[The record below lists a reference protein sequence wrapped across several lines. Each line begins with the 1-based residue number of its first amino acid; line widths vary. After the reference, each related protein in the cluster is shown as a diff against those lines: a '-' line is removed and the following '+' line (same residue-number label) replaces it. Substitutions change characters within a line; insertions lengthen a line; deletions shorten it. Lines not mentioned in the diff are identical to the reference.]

1 MSRIAYIDGCYQPLN
16 EPAVMVEDRGYQ
28 FADGVYEVC
37 AIRNGTLLDEAEHLA
52 RLDFS
57 LSELKIPAPMSQA
70 ALQIVMRE
78 TVRRN
83 RVRNGILYIQVSRG
97 VAPREH
103 SYGADVQPVIVVT
116 ARPTDPAKRQQILK
130 DGIEVITVPDQ
141 RWARC
146 DIKSISLLPNVL
158 ARQAARDAKVQEA
171 WQIDESGLV
180 TEGGATNA
188 WIVDA
193 QGRLRTR
200 PAATDILNGII
211 RQVLIDLVADMD
223 IEFVEQAFSLEEA
236 LAAKEC
242 FSTASTMAVFPV
254 VSIDGGKIGTGKP
267 GKVALALADA
277 YDNRACG
284 GKD

>member
-37 AIRNGTLLDEAEHLA
+37 AIRNGHLMDEIEHLE
-52 RLDFS
+52 RLDYS
-57 LSELKIPAPMSQA
+57 LSELNIPAPMA
-70 ALQIVMRE
+70 RGALQIVMRE

-103 SYGADVQPVIVVT
+103 SYGDDVRPVITVT
-116 ARPTDPAKRQQILK
+116 ARPTDPAKRQYVLEH
-130 DGIEVITVPDQ
+130 GIEVITVPDQ

-158 ARQAARDAKVQEA
+158 ARQAARNAKVQEA
-171 WQIDESGLV
+171 WQIDTNGLV

-200 PAATDILNGII
+200 PAANDILNGII
-211 RQVLIDLVADMD
+211 RQVLIGLVADMD
-223 IEFVEQAFSLEEA
+223 IEFVEEAFSLDDALEA
-236 LAAKEC
+236 QEC
-242 FSTASTMAVFPV
+242 FSTASTLAVFPV
-254 VSIDGGKIGTGKP
+254 ISIDGKQIGSGKP
-267 GKVALALADA
+267 GPVSLALAKA
-277 YDNRACG
+277 YANRS
-284 GKD
+284 

>member
-37 AIRNGTLLDEAEHLA
+37 AIRNGHLMDEIEHLE
-52 RLDFS
+52 RLDYS
-57 LSELKIPAPMSQA
+57 LSELNIPVPMA
-70 ALQIVMRE
+70 RGALQIVMRE

-103 SYGADVQPVIVVT
+103 SYGDDIRPVITVT
-116 ARPTDPAKRQQILK
+116 ARPTDPAKRQYVLEH
-130 DGIEVITVPDQ
+130 GIEVITVPDQ

-158 ARQAARDAKVQEA
+158 ARQAARNAKVQEA
-171 WQIDESGLV
+171 WQIDTNGLV

-200 PAATDILNGII
+200 PAANDILNGII
-211 RQVLIDLVADMD
+211 RQVLIGLVADMD
-223 IEFVEQAFSLEEA
+223 IEFVEEAFSLDDALEA
-236 LAAKEC
+236 QEC
-242 FSTASTMAVFPV
+242 FSTASTLAVFPV
-254 VSIDGGKIGTGKP
+254 ISIDGKQIGSGKP
-267 GKVALALADA
+267 GPVSLALAEA
-277 YDNRACG
+277 YTNRS
-284 GKD
+284 

>member
-37 AIRNGTLLDEAEHLA
+37 AIRNGHLMDEIEHLE
-52 RLDFS
+52 RLDYS
-57 LSELKIPAPMSQA
+57 LSELNIPLPMA
-70 ALQIVMRE
+70 RGALQIVMRE

-103 SYGADVQPVIVVT
+103 SYGDDVRPVITVT
-116 ARPTDPAKRQQILK
+116 ARPTDPAKRQYVL
-130 DGIEVITVPDQ
+130 DHGIEVITVPDQ

-158 ARQAARDAKVQEA
+158 ARQAARNAKVQEA
-171 WQIDESGLV
+171 WQIDTNGLV

-200 PAATDILNGII
+200 PAANDILNGII
-211 RQVLIDLVADMD
+211 RQVLIGLVADMD
-223 IEFVEQAFSLEEA
+223 IEFVEEAFSLDDALEA
-236 LAAKEC
+236 QEC
-242 FSTASTMAVFPV
+242 FSTASTLAVFPV
-254 VSIDGGKIGTGKP
+254 ISIDGKQIGSGKP
-267 GKVALALADA
+267 GPVSLALAEA
-277 YDNRACG
+277 YANRS
-284 GKD
+284 

>member
-37 AIRNGTLLDEAEHLA
+37 AIRDGKLMDEIEHLD
-52 RLDFS
+52 RLDYS
-57 LSELKIPAPMSQA
+57 LSELDIPAPMSRG

-103 SYGADVQPVIVVT
+103 SYGDDVQPVITVT
-116 ARPTDPAKRQQILK
+116 ARPTDPAKRQHVLAH
-130 DGIEVITVPDQ
+130 GIEVISLPDQ

-158 ARQAARDAKVQEA
+158 ARQAARNAKVQEA
-171 WQIDESGLV
+171 WQIDESGMV

-193 QGRLRTR
+193 KGRLRTR
-200 PAATDILNGII
+200 PAANDILNGII
-211 RQVLIDLVADMD
+211 RRVLIGLVADMD
-223 IEFVEQAFSLEEA
+223 IEFVEEAFSLEEA
-236 LAAKEC
+236 MVAQEC
-242 FSTASTMAVFPV
+242 FSTASTLAVFPV
-254 VSIDGGKIGTGKP
+254 VSIDGKKISTGKP
-267 GKVALALADA
+267 GPVSLVLAEA
-277 YDNRACG
+277 YANRN
-284 GKD
+284 D

>member
-37 AIRNGTLLDEAEHLA
+37 AIRNGHLMDEIEHLD
-52 RLDFS
+52 RLDYS
-57 LSELKIPAPMSQA
+57 LSELDIAAPMA
-70 ALQIVMRE
+70 RGALQIVMRE

-103 SYGADVQPVIVVT
+103 SYGDDVRPVITVT
-116 ARPTDPAKRQQILK
+116 ARPTDPAKRQYVLEH
-130 DGIEVITVPDQ
+130 GIEVITVPDQ

-158 ARQAARDAKVQEA
+158 ARQAARNAKVQEA
-171 WQIDESGLV
+171 WQIDTNGLV

-200 PAATDILNGII
+200 PAANDILNGII
-211 RQVLIDLVADMD
+211 RQVLIGLVADMD
-223 IEFVEQAFSLEEA
+223 IEFVEEAFSLDDALEA
-236 LAAKEC
+236 QEC
-242 FSTASTMAVFPV
+242 FSTASTLAVFPV
-254 VSIDGGKIGTGKP
+254 ISIDGKQIGSGKP
-267 GKVALALADA
+267 GPVSLALAEA
-277 YDNRACG
+277 YANRS
-284 GKD
+284 

>member
-37 AIRNGTLLDEAEHLA
+37 AIRNGNLLDEIEHLE
-52 RLDFS
+52 RLDYS
-57 LSELKIPAPMSQA
+57 LAELNIAAPMA
-70 ALQIVMRE
+70 RGALQIVMRE

-103 SYGADVQPVIVVT
+103 SYGDDVRPVITVT
-116 ARPTDPAKRQQILK
+116 ARPTDPAKRQYVLEH
-130 DGIEVITVPDQ
+130 GIEVITVPDQ

-158 ARQAARDAKVQEA
+158 ARQAARNAKVQEA
-171 WQIDESGLV
+171 WQIDANGLV

-200 PAATDILNGII
+200 PAANDILNGIT
-211 RQVLIDLVADMD
+211 RQVLIGLVADMD
-223 IEFVEQAFSLEEA
+223 IEFVEEAFSLDDALEA
-236 LAAKEC
+236 QEC
-242 FSTASTMAVFPV
+242 FSTASTLVVFPV
-254 VSIDGGKIGTGKP
+254 ISIDGKQIDSGKP
-267 GKVALALADA
+267 GPVSLALAEA
-277 YDNRACG
+277 YANRS
-284 GKD
+284 

>member
-37 AIRNGTLLDEAEHLA
+37 AIRNGHLMDEIEHLE
-52 RLDFS
+52 RLDYS
-57 LSELKIPAPMSQA
+57 LSELNIPAPMA
-70 ALQIVMRE
+70 RGALQIVMRE

-103 SYGADVQPVIVVT
+103 SYGDDVRPVITVT
-116 ARPTDPAKRQQILK
+116 ARPTDPAKRQYVLEH
-130 DGIEVITVPDQ
+130 GIEVITVPDQ

-158 ARQAARDAKVQEA
+158 ARQAARNAKVQEA
-171 WQIDESGLV
+171 WQIDTNGLV

-200 PAATDILNGII
+200 PAANDILNGII
-211 RQVLIDLVADMD
+211 RQVLIGLVADMD
-223 IEFVEQAFSLEEA
+223 IEFVEEAFSLDDALEA
-236 LAAKEC
+236 QEC
-242 FSTASTMAVFPV
+242 FSTASTLAVFPV
-254 VSIDGGKIGTGKP
+254 ISIDGKQIGSGKP
-267 GKVALALADA
+267 GPVSLALAEA
-277 YDNRACG
+277 YANRS
-284 GKD
+284 

>member
-37 AIRNGTLLDEAEHLA
+37 AIRNGNLLDEIEHLE
-52 RLDFS
+52 RLDYS
-57 LSELKIPAPMSQA
+57 LAELNIAAPMA
-70 ALQIVMRE
+70 RGALQIVMRE

-83 RVRNGILYIQVSRG
+83 RVRNGILYIHVSRG

-103 SYGADVQPVIVVT
+103 SYGDDVRPVITVT
-116 ARPTDPAKRQQILK
+116 ARPTDPAKRQYVLEH
-130 DGIEVITVPDQ
+130 GIEVISVPDQ

-158 ARQAARDAKVQEA
+158 ARQAARNAKVQEA
-171 WQIDESGLV
+171 WQIDANGLV

-200 PAATDILNGII
+200 PVANDILNGII
-211 RQVLIDLVADMD
+211 RQVLIGLVADMD
-223 IEFVEQAFSLEEA
+223 IEFVEEAFSLDDA
-236 LAAKEC
+236 LGAQEC
-242 FSTASTMAVFPV
+242 FSTASTLAVFPV
-254 VSIDGGKIGTGKP
+254 ISIDGKQIGSGKP
-267 GKVALALADA
+267 GPVSLALAEA
-277 YDNRACG
+277 YANRS
-284 GKD
+284 

>member
-37 AIRNGTLLDEAEHLA
+37 AIRNGHLMDEIEHLE
-52 RLDFS
+52 RLDYS
-57 LSELKIPAPMSQA
+57 LSELNIPAPMTRG

-103 SYGADVQPVIVVT
+103 SYGDDVRPVITVT
-116 ARPTDPAKRQQILK
+116 ARPTDPAKRQYVLEH
-130 DGIEVITVPDQ
+130 GIEVITVPDQ

-158 ARQAARDAKVQEA
+158 ARQAARNAKVQEA
-171 WQIDESGLV
+171 WQIDTNGLV

-200 PAATDILNGII
+200 PAANDILNGII
-211 RQVLIDLVADMD
+211 RQVLIGLVADMD
-223 IEFVEQAFSLEEA
+223 IEFVEEAFSLDDALEA
-236 LAAKEC
+236 QEC
-242 FSTASTMAVFPV
+242 FSTASTLAVFPV
-254 VSIDGGKIGTGKP
+254 ISIDGKQIGSGKP
-267 GKVALALADA
+267 GPVSLALAEA
-277 YDNRACG
+277 YANRS
-284 GKD
+284 

>member
-37 AIRNGTLLDEAEHLA
+37 AIRDGKLMDEVEHLD
-52 RLDFS
+52 RLDYS
-57 LSELKIPAPMSQA
+57 LSELDIPAPMSRG

-103 SYGADVQPVIVVT
+103 SYGDDVQPVITVT
-116 ARPTDPAKRQQILK
+116 ARPTDPAKRRHVLAH
-130 DGIEVITVPDQ
+130 GIEVISLPDQ

-158 ARQAARDAKVQEA
+158 ARQAARNAKVQEA
-171 WQIDESGLV
+171 WQIDESGMV

-193 QGRLRTR
+193 KGRLRTR
-200 PAATDILNGII
+200 PAANDILNGII
-211 RQVLIDLVADMD
+211 RQVLIGLVADMD
-223 IEFVEQAFSLEEA
+223 IEFIEEAFSLEEA
-236 LAAKEC
+236 MAAQEC
-242 FSTASTMAVFPV
+242 FSTASTLAVFPV
-254 VSIDGGKIGTGKP
+254 VSIDGKKIGTGKP
-267 GKVALALADA
+267 GPVSLALAEA
-277 YDNRACG
+277 YANR
-284 GKD
+284 KD